1 VRVSAAQIRA
11 LFPRLTAAQVAR
23 VLLQTRFNEVRNRI
37 YTGFRRQLGLGPGR
51 LVLLPTDELTAVAP
65 PVIFGTFHVG
75 PTLALGAP
83 MERLPGEV
91 LVLRRRSYKPAQ
103 AKNVSTAE
111 TEGSEERRAQAFH
124 RAVMHL
130 RAGGYTLVPIDP
142 LEASRV
148 PAPFFGRS
156 LLLARGAFALARVA
170 RVPIV
175 PLIARWRGVHVEL
188 FRGPRIE
195 PSDSENAMA
204 AEAARWLEQYLKDAP
219 GEVTSR
225 VFELMV

>member
-1 VRVSAAQIRA
+1 VRVSAEQIRT
-11 LFPRLTAAQVAR
+11 LFPRLTKAQVAR
-23 VLLQTRFNEVRNRI
+23 ALLQTRVNEARNRI
-37 YTGFRRQLGLGPGR
+37 YAGFQHQLGLGPGR
-51 LVLLPTDELTAVAP
+51 LVLLPTDDLTALRP
-65 PVIFGTFHVG
+65 PLIFGTFHVG
-75 PTLALGAP
+75 PTLALGAA

-130 RAGGYTLVPIDP
+130 RGGGYALLPIDP

-148 PAPFFGRS
+148 AAPFFGRS
-156 LLLARGAFALARVA
+156 LLLARGAFALSRVA

-175 PLIARWRGVHVEL
+175 PLITRWRGVRVEV

-195 PSDSENAMA
+195 PSDSEEALA
-204 AEAARWLEQYLKDAP
+204 AEAARWLEQYLDDAP
-219 GEVTSR
+219 GEVTPR